1 MPPADRYTRAL
12 MLRLRTLVPILSAVV
27 IVAILG
33 GYGAYWFVLVRQVE
47 NGVERWATERRAEGW
62 TVGYDP
68 IARGGFPF
76 SLDLTMPKPSLAR
89 GGDRPLSW
97 KGEVLTAS
105 AKPWAIQDVTLGFPG
120 KHALTLPID
129 GRARPVD
136 ASLGTGRLDLRYD
149 ARGRPEAGAL
159 DVKDFAARFTDNSEQ
174 LSATAIKVVARRHAA
189 VPTAANTA
197 PVSLETDARI
207 ENLRL
212 PPRMSGLL
220 GTDIALL
227 ALLANVIGPMPQS
240 TSEAAMAA
248 WRDAG
253 GYLEVKEFQLTYG
266 RLQIQAVGNV
276 RLDAQLQPVAQLDS
290 KVRGADA
297 LVDALVADRQLS
309 FAEGLLGKAG
319 LMALSRQDESG
330 GPPYLRL
337 AITVRDGNRIYLG
350 PVRVGRLPTLQWR

>member
-1 MPPADRYTRAL
+1 
-12 MLRLRTLVPILSAVV
+12 MLRLRTLVPVLSAIV
-27 IVAILG
+27 IIVILG
-33 GYGAYWFVLVRQVE
+33 GYGAWWFLLARQVE
-47 NGVERWATERRAEGW
+47 DGVQRWATERRAEGW
-62 TVGYDP
+62 TVSYDA
-68 IARGGFPF
+68 IQRGGFPF
-76 SLDLTMPKPSLAR
+76 SLDLTMPKPALAR

-120 KHALTLPID
+120 KHALVLPLD
-129 GRARPVD
+129 GKARPVD
-136 ASLGTGRLDLRYD
+136 ATLGTGRLDLRYD
-149 ARGRPEAGAL
+149 GRGRAEAGAL
-159 DVKDFAARFTDNSEQ
+159 DVKEFNARFADNGEQ
-174 LSATAIKVVARRHAA
+174 IAASSVKAVAKRHAV
-189 VPTAANTA
+189 VPAANNTA

-227 ALLANVIGPMPQS
+227 ALLANVISPMPQS
-240 TSEAAMAA
+240 GSAAAMAA

-253 GYLEVKEFQLTYG
+253 GYLEVKEFQLAYG
-266 RLQIQAVGNV
+266 RLQIQAAGNV
-276 RLDAQLQPVAQLDS
+276 RLDAQLQPVVQLDS

-297 LVDALVADRQLS
+297 LVDALVADRQLT

-319 LMALSRQDESG
+319 LMALSRQDETG